1 MTDNESWMDTKRVC
15 EFLGV
20 SSRTLA
26 RYRNKAENPFP
37 NPDIASIGAPN
48 RWERARVVEWQQ
60 AEKSL
65 PRRKALG
72 HIHCE
77 RDIKG
82 RIISRHAV

>member
-26 RYRNKAENPFP
+26 RYRNKLENPFP
-37 NPDIASIGAPN
+37 EPDIASMGSPN
-48 RWERARVVEWQQ
+48 RWERVRVVEWQQ
-60 AEKSL
+60 VEKNL
-65 PRRKALG
+65 PRRKALS

-82 RIISRHAV
+82 RIISLSAV